1 MDIIWI
7 IVIGFVA
14 GLTAKFLME
23 GNNEPKGFLL
33 TTLRGIVGASRAFP
47 GARIALVRFRKTR
60 TERQLDSVLFELV
73 LVYVGCSF
81 SGFRH
86 RKCRNASHAEPF
98 DSQEKN
104 HALSRL

>member
-33 TTLRGIVGASRAFP
+33 TTLRGIVGASRAF
-47 GARIALVRFRKTR
+47 
-60 TERQLDSVLFELV
+60 
-73 LVYVGCSF
+73 
-81 SGFRH
+81 
-86 RKCRNASHAEPF
+86 
-98 DSQEKN
+98 
-104 HALSRL
+104 